1 MLDDLLESL
10 LGEAFVRSGP
20 KSKRAQWI
28 ARIFF
33 GLLGTGL
40 CLAGAWHFL
49 FRYDGPGHAV
59 TLACMVAVFGFLA
72 AFCLFNLALART
84 WRWPGRGF
92 VLAFVAIFVSRIV
105 LGA

>member
-10 LGEAFVRSGP
+10 LGEAFVRGSN
-20 KSKRAQWI
+20 SRRAQWI
-28 ARIFF
+28 ARIGF

-49 FRYDGPGHAV
+49 FQYAGPGHAV
-59 TLACMVAVFGFLA
+59 TIASMSAVFGFLA
-72 AFCLFNLALART
+72 AFFLFNVALARS

-92 VLAFVAIFVSRIV
+92 VCAFVAIFVSRIL

>member
-20 KSKRAQWI
+20 NSKRAQWI

-40 CLAGAWHFL
+40 CLAGAWHIL
-49 FRYDGPGHAV
+49 FQYQGPGHPA
-59 TLACMVAVFGFLA
+59 TLASMIAVFGFLA
-72 AFCLFNLALART
+72 AFFLFNVALART
-84 WRWPGRGF
+84 WRWPGWGF
-92 VLAFVAIFVSRIV
+92 VFALVAIFVARIL
-105 LGA
+105 LGT